1 MIEITN
7 FGASPKDV
15 IELFL
20 YNAKGDLLETVYNS
34 PYQLTSGYKDDN
46 NVVSLNLDI
55 QHDVRNLGYVS
66 GKYTTLY
73 NFYRNILGSY
83 LNTVSIRDISTS
95 RTEIRIIVNDLTNTD
110 LVQEFLDFNTSP
122 KKDINGNDLDYI
134 INFGDNK
141 TYRILNWILDI
152 NTVSTEPYSYVLK
165 LDKALDSVILPGTE
179 LYLQQV
185 LADTVHESIIVYP
198 APQDSNIV
206 KIKMPNFSV
215 SNEKHFVTATG
226 YKSWN
231 DLLGTHPTSSQAIV
245 NQYFSGSLSG
255 VDINIDYKNYSNFVF
270 YSSAVERLK
279 NFKYK
284 LQLIEF
290 YDSRLDTLN
299 SISSSLILNNNVIDA
314 RTKKN
319 NIITGFDSYEK
330 YLYYESASFES
341 SSYGVFNP
349 TTWPKTNS
357 QKPYTLHSTSGSY
370 AQSWYDAQID
380 SASRYDFEN
389 ANMLINTIPDH
400 IKLDSKNDSYVLFV
414 NMVAQHFDI
423 LWSYINS
430 STNLFDRDESLT
442 AGLSKDLIFHVLK
455 SLGVPIDQGKQIEEL
470 WLYELGLNSSGSY
483 TQSGSLH
490 SVGTGEYSK
499 QIWKRILNNLPYL
512 LKTKGT
518 ERGIRALVNCYG
530 VPDTLLRIK
539 EYGGPEVNEDVIS
552 KRVVDRFSYDLA
564 FPGTTSSQNLD
575 YTVHTKW
582 DILPCLND
590 LYTGRRPES
599 TEIRFKVQDGSTDN
613 SILPTQVLYAIGE
626 PGNPDSINQ
635 LTRFSIKL
643 THTSGSYGYA
653 SLVFLTG
660 SSGVAAN
667 RTIVSQ
673 STNIVP
679 LFNGDYWSLLWKRI
693 ETGKTNTDQ
702 YGSLDDTD
710 IDNYAIS
717 YMHSLDLVQYNEGKV
732 LYHASASISRAGALQ
747 NLLFSGSSYT
757 STAYIG
763 GAPAANSTYL
773 TYVYNGSVGIAPA
786 SYAWNTAFGGNRFSG
801 SIQEFRYWNQPL
813 DTGKWMTRSFDPESI
828 EGNYYSSPYKYLG
841 VRYSFTQPKN
851 LYADPYIT
859 SSQPNQTWLYFGLTG
874 ASLQGQ
880 AMYRYDLAPRPVPLN
895 GAYQYYNPVVEFVR
909 TSWPSIGMNREIAN
923 KIRIESASINTGILD
938 SKSRLEKNS
947 YDLYPLDSPKVGVYF
962 SPQNEI
968 NEDIAQQFGGIVLD
982 DYIGNPNDD
991 NEFEYPDLKQ
1001 LSLHYWKKY
1010 EDTSKFDSFNFHDY
1024 IKLVSNL
1031 DSSLFYL
1038 IKNFLPA
1045 KAAKEVGLVIE
1056 PNLLERSKIKITDI
1070 IEIEN
1075 PQYEQSINIVKKDL
1089 EATYILIS
1097 GSLPNNGRFMYLVP
1111 EYITPLL
1118 GVLQINID
1126 AIQDDGFQLV
1136 AAINSNVSNTYS
1148 PAGIFNSRYA
1158 GTKISSLDFNVN
1170 SPDTIDNKPVV
1181 EYWYANPNV
1190 ITVNSPTSQG
1200 SFSTVGNG
1208 VINRPFFLG
1217 GVPARYNV
1225 TQQARRL

>member
-1 MIEITN
+1 MIEVTN

-20 YNAKGDLLETVYNS
+20 FNAKGDLLESIYDS
-34 PYQLTSGYKDDN
+34 PYQLTSGYKDDKN
-46 NVVSLNLDI
+46 IVSLNLDI
-55 QHDVRNLGYVS
+55 QHDVRNLGYVT
-66 GKYTTLY
+66 GKYNVNY

-83 LNTVSIRDISTS
+83 LNTAVIRDISNS
-95 RTEIRIIVNDLTNTD
+95 RTEIRIILNDLTNTD
-110 LVQEFLDFNTSP
+110 LVQDFLDFNSRP
-122 KKDINGNDLDYI
+122 KNDTLGNNLEYV
-134 INFGDNK
+134 INFGGNK

-152 NTVSTEPYSYVLK
+152 NTVSEEPYSYVLK
-165 LDKALDSVILPGTE
+165 LDTALDNAILPGTD
-179 LYLQQV
+179 LYVQQV
-185 LADTVHESIIVYP
+185 LADAVSESIIVYP
-198 APQDSNIV
+198 APQDSNLI
-206 KIKMPNFSV
+206 KLKMPNFSV
-215 SNEKHFVTATG
+215 VNEKHFVTATG

-231 DLLGTHPTSSQAIV
+231 DLLGTHPTSSQSII
-245 NQYFSGSLSG
+245 NQYFSSSLSG
-255 VDINIDYKNYSNFVF
+255 VDINIDYKDYSNFVF
-270 YSSAVERLK
+270 YSSATERLK

-319 NIITGFDSYEK
+319 TVVAGFDAYEK

-357 QKPYTLHSTSGSY
+357 SKPYTLHSTSGSY

-400 IKLDSKNDSYVLFV
+400 VKLDSKNDSYVLFV

-423 LWSYINS
+423 LWTYVNS
-430 STNLFDRDESLT
+430 TTNITDRDESIT
-442 AGLSKDLIFHVLK
+442 SGLSKDLIFQVLK
-455 SLGVPIDQGKQIEEL
+455 SLGVPVDQGKQIEEL
-470 WLYELGLNSSGSY
+470 WLYELGLNASGSY

-539 EYGGPEVNEDVIS
+539 EYGGPEVNEDIIS

-564 FPGTTSSQNLD
+564 FPGITGSVNLD
-575 YTVHTKW
+575 YSIHTKW

-599 TEIRFKVQDGSTDN
+599 TEIRFKVQDGRKDN
-613 SILPTQVLYAIGE
+613 NIQNTQVLYAVGG
-626 PGNPDSINQ
+626 PANPSLVDS
-635 LTRFSIKL
+635 LTKFSIKL
-643 THTSGSYGYA
+643 TRTSGSFGYA

-660 SSGVAAN
+660 SAAG
-667 RTIVSQ
+667 TTVVSQ

-679 LFNGDYWSLLWKRI
+679 LFNGDYWSLLWKRLDS
-693 ETGKTNTDQ
+693 GKRA
-702 YGSLDDTD
+702 
-710 IDNYAIS
+710 IDNYGAVNDS
-717 YMHSLDLVQYNEGKV
+717 DEDDFAGTYMHSLNLVQYKEDKV
-732 LYHASASISRAGALQ
+732 LYHASASISRAGKFQ
-747 NLLFSGSSYT
+747 NLLFSSSAYT
-757 STAYIG
+757 ADAYIG
-763 GAPAANSTYL
+763 GAPAANSAYL
-773 TYVYNGSVGIAPA
+773 TYVHNGGVGIAPA
-786 SYAWNTAFGGNRFSG
+786 SFAWDTKFGGNRFSG

-813 DTGKWMTRSFDPESI
+813 DTGKWISRSFDPESI

-938 SKSRLEKNS
+938 SKSRLEQNS

-1010 EDTSKFDSFNFHDY
+1010 EDTTKFDSFNFHDY

-1056 PNLLERSKIKITDI
+1056 PNLLERSKIKISDLV
-1070 IEIEN
+1070 EIEN
-1075 PQYEQSINIVKKDL
+1075 PQYEQNIVLINKDL
-1089 EATYILIS
+1089 TAEYILIS
-1097 GSLPNNGRFMYLVP
+1097 GSLPENGRFAYLVP
-1111 EYITPLL
+1111 EYIHTLS
-1118 GVLQINID
+1118 GSYQMNIR
-1126 AIQDDGFQLV
+1126 ALQDDGFQLV
-1136 AAINSNVSNTYS
+1136 SAINSNIANAFT
-1148 PAGIFNSRYA
+1148 PAGVFNSRYA

-1170 SPDTIDNKPVV
+1170 STDTIDNKPVV

-1190 ITVNSPTSQG
+1190 ITVSSATG
-1200 SFSTVGNG
+1200 HGAFSATGLGAVNK
-1208 VINRPFFLG
+1208 PLFLSG
-1217 GVPARYNV
+1217 LPARYNV
-1225 TQQARRL
+1225 TQQARKL